1 MTFANPKSRSQVQ
14 YLEYTAKI
22 FLAVAIV
29 YLGFAIFC
37 PLDVLPMSWI
47 KDFFAKF

>member
-1 MTFANPKSRSQVQ
+1 VTYTKPKPRSRFRRLD
-14 YLEYTAKI
+14 YAAKI
-22 FLAVAIV
+22 FLAVTIV
-29 YLGFAIFC
+29 CLGFAIFC